1 MSSSSLLIR
10 LIRNTESKKED
21 DLIKITRLDS
31 TTFKL
36 TYSYGFATGA
46 GARPN
51 SIECNADTIFRW
63 LRSTIDLLQH
73 DDDPFDSLQLEP
85 QMLPSILVNV
95 RNLNRSYTTIMNA
108 VEFQLNNWPQDPMP
122 PLVAMNN
129 ASLWKSWGGAPEE
142 SEEST
147 IEDEDDE
154 YDDLLRECDQA
165 RMAAYE
171 QDELN
176 ATNYLISQAEV
187 PAVAQTAVDQ
197 VAVAQAEVP
206 AVDQAAV
213 DQAAVDQV
221 EVPAV
226 DQAAVV
232 NQVQSQE

>member
-21 DLIKITRLDS
+21 DMIKITRLDS

-51 SIECNADTIFRW
+51 SIECNADTVFRW

-73 DDDPFDSLQLEP
+73 DDDPFDSLQLES
-85 QMLPSILVNV
+85 QMLPSIIVLTK
-95 RNLNRSYTTIMNA
+95 NLNRSYTTIMNA

-129 ASLWKSWGGAPEE
+129 ASLWKSWGGAPKDAEE
-142 SEEST
+142 SEDSEEST
-147 IEDEDDE
+147 IEGEEEDE

-176 ATNYLISQAEV
+176 ATNYLINQA
-187 PAVAQTAVDQ
+187 
-197 VAVAQAEVP
+197 
-206 AVDQAAV
+206 
-213 DQAAVDQV
+213 
-221 EVPAV
+221 
-226 DQAAVV
+226 
-232 NQVQSQE
+232 QSRR